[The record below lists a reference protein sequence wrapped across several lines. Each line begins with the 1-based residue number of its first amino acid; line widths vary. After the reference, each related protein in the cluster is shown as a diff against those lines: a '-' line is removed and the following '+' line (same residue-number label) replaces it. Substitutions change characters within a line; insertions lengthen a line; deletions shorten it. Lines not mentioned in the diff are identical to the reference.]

1 MIKLSPY
8 FLLVRWHFEKV
19 ASNRFGLGVGACKF
33 IVRSDLFLIKEVDEL
48 REAQT
53 MKVAHAVVTIA
64 FLGVAGY
71 VLWILGGGRNA
82 QVEPTIS
89 SWILILL
96 DLFFAFL
103 ALRFFLQPNQDARLR
118 SGWLLIAMAN
128 LSNAIAEILWFIFE
142 SVLHINPFPSVADLF
157 YLLYYPLML
166 VGLLRFPF
174 APVTR
179 RERIILWLDLGIVMI
194 ACTMLLW
201 YFILAPLSLSVRQDP
216 TSIIAIAYPVGDL
229 LILAGIIV
237 LIQRDIQKVTWRPMT
252 FLGVGVLFTA
262 LADILFAYFETHA
275 IPYSMPSLNMLWMAS
290 VLFQIVAIAY
300 LIIESRVAPRTS
312 ALLSPA
318 SRYLL
323 KQSLPYLAVGTGV
336 GLLFFA
342 INIQHYNDLRM
353 WGVLYGTLGLVGLA
367 MARQYAVLRE
377 NTLLYQQ
384 MKDIAV
390 TDSLTG
396 VYNRHFFNEVFPS
409 EVERASRYRQPLT
422 ILIADVNNFKA
433 VNDTYGHLK
442 GDSIL
447 REIAQ
452 LLKSQL
458 RSADTMAR
466 FGGDEFIILLPATD
480 LEGARG
486 LAERLKNAVA
496 SQSFAGMP
504 LSLSVGL
511 AQFKPG
517 VSLEQMLEK
526 ADRELYR
533 QKRQYMAQLRGEQ
546 RAKSA
551 AKPTNEK

>member
-1 MIKLSPY
+1 
-8 FLLVRWHFEKV
+8 
-19 ASNRFGLGVGACKF
+19 
-33 IVRSDLFLIKEVDEL
+33 
-48 REAQT
+48 
-53 MKVAHAVVTIA
+53 
-64 FLGVAGY
+64 
-71 VLWILGGGRNA
+71 
-82 QVEPTIS
+82 
-89 SWILILL
+89 
-96 DLFFAFL
+96 
-103 ALRFFLQPNQDARLR
+103 
-118 SGWLLIAMAN
+118 
-128 LSNAIAEILWFIFE
+128 
-142 SVLHINPFPSVADLF
+142 
-157 YLLYYPLML
+157 
-166 VGLLRFPF
+166 
-174 APVTR
+174 
-179 RERIILWLDLGIVMI
+179 
-194 ACTMLLW
+194 
-201 YFILAPLSLSVRQDP
+201 VRQDP

>member
-1 MIKLSPY
+1 M
-8 FLLVRWHFEKV
+8 
-19 ASNRFGLGVGACKF
+19 
-33 IVRSDLFLIKEVDEL
+33 
-48 REAQT
+48 
-53 MKVAHAVVTIA
+53 MKVAHVFVTISC
-64 FLGVAGY
+64 LGVAGY
-71 VLWILGGGRNA
+71 TLWILGGGYDA
-82 QVEPTIS
+82 QVEPAIS

-103 ALRFFLQPNQDARLR
+103 ALCFFLQRHQDARLR
-118 SGWLLIAMAN
+118 SGWLLIAVAN
-128 LSNAIAEILWFIFE
+128 LSNAIAEILWFLFE
-142 SVLHINPFPSVADLF
+142 SVLHIDPFPSPADLF

-166 VGLLRFPF
+166 GGLLRFPF

-216 TSIIAIAYPVGDL
+216 ASIIAIAYPVGDL
-229 LILAGIIV
+229 LILAGILV

-252 FLGVGVLFTA
+252 FLGVGVSFTA
-262 LADILFAYFETHA
+262 LADVLFAYFETHA
-275 IPYSMPSLNMLWMAS
+275 IPYSMPSLNILWMAS

-300 LIIESRVAPRTS
+300 LIVESQASPRTS

-342 INIQHYNDLRM
+342 INVQRYDDLRM

-384 MKDIAV
+384 MKDIAG

-396 VYNRHFFNEVFPS
+396 VYNRHFFNEVSPS
-409 EVERASRYRQPLT
+409 ELERASRYHQPLT

-458 RSADTMAR
+458 RSADTIAR

-480 LEGARG
+480 LEGAKDV
-486 LAERLKNAVA
+486 ADRLKSVVA
-496 SQSFAGMP
+496 SRIFLGMP

-511 AQFKPG
+511 AQFRPG
-517 VSLEQMLEK
+517 MSLEQMLEK

-533 QKRQYMAQLRGEQ
+533 QKRQYMARLKGGQ
-546 RAKSA
+546 RIKSA
-551 AKPTNEK
+551 SK